1 MTNEEILSNI
11 RTIPDF
17 PKEGIMFKDITTAL
31 KNKETYNAIIDNMYE
46 IVKKLDIDYI
56 VAVESRGYILGAPLA
71 YKLKTGL
78 IIVRKPGKLPA
89 PVKRIEY
96 GLEYGKDTLEIH
108 LDSLKDGDKVLIVD
122 DLLAT
127 GGTVNAT
134 IELVESLNAKVV
146 ASLFLIEL
154 EELSKNT
161 NIKSPVLS
169 LIKC

>member
-11 RTIPDF
+11 RTIPNF
-17 PKEGIMFKDITTAL
+17 PKTGIMFKDITTAL
-31 KNKETYNAIIDNMYE
+31 KNKKTYKAIVDNMFDA
-46 IVKKLDIDYI
+46 VKDLDIDYI

-71 YKLKTGL
+71 YKLETGL
-78 IIVRKPGKLPA
+78 IIARKPGKLPA
-89 PVKRIEY
+89 PTSRIEY
-96 GLEYGKDTLEIH
+96 GLEYGKDALEIH
-108 LDSLKDGDKVLIVD
+108 LDSLKEGDKVLVVD

-134 IELVESLNAKVV
+134 IELVENLGAKVI

-154 EELSKNT
+154 EGVSKNT
-161 NIKSPVLS
+161 KIKSPIIS